1 VTASLV
7 RDDRVEIDATACNGW
22 YERIAEFKDANLYQV
37 WHHAPSGGRFNGVD
51 RVALTRGGDVVG
63 AAEVRLMRLPLTR
76 SGFAYVL
83 WGPLSRRSDESN
95 PAAFRQAVRAL
106 REEYVVRRGM
116 VLRLNPRLVVEED
129 SSCIQAL
136 VDEGFSPVTH
146 LRATHTL
153 IVDVS
158 PELDELRR
166 DLDKKWRNC
175 LSKAERSG
183 VTVSSG
189 TGLDLFDEFTAVYER
204 MLARKQFAP
213 SADIRKHRLLQQTL
227 PSHLQMRMVIARQDG
242 RPCAGAIYS
251 AVGDTAVYLFGATDD
266 HGMQTSAAY
275 LVQWEIVRALK
286 AAGVRRYDLNG
297 VDPERNPGT
306 YHFKRGL
313 AGKKGI
319 PVTFAG
325 QFQSTNFSLGNY
337 SLLAAERLRIAIR
350 LARAGR
356 AVAATAQ

>member
-1 VTASLV
+1 VTPSLV
-7 RDDRVEIDATACNGW
+7 REDRVEVDAMASTAW
-22 YERIAEFKDANLYQV
+22 YDRIAEFKDANLYQV
-37 WHHAPSGGRFNGVD
+37 WHDSASGGRFGSAD

-63 AAEVRLMRLPLTR
+63 AAEVRLMRFPLIR
-76 SGFAYVL
+76 GGIAYVL
-83 WGPLSRRSDESN
+83 WGPLSRRGEDSN

-116 VLRLNPRLVVEED
+116 VLRINPRLVVEED
-129 SSCIQAL
+129 GACIQAL

-146 LRATHTL
+146 LRATHSL
-153 IVDVS
+153 LVDLT

-183 VTVSSG
+183 LTIASG
-189 TGLDLFDEFTAVYER
+189 AGLELFDDFITVYER
-204 MLARKQFAP
+204 MLARKQFTP
-213 SADIRKHRLLQQTL
+213 SADIRKHRQLQQSL
-227 PSHLQMRMVIARQDG
+227 PAHLQMQMVIAYQDG

-251 AVGDTAVYLFGATDD
+251 AVGDTAVYLFGATDEQ
-266 HGMQTSAAY
+266 GMQTSAAY
-275 LVQWEIVRALK
+275 LVQWTIVQALK
-286 AAGVRRYDLNG
+286 ASGVRRYDLNG

-313 AGKKGI
+313 GGKKGI

-325 QFQSTNFSLGNY
+325 QFQAVNLSLGNY
-337 SLLAAERLRIAIR
+337 SLLVAERIRAAIR
-350 LARAGR
+350 LARAER